1 LCIADRAAQ
10 AAPAAP
16 DRAARAAAALD
27 RARFWLLAALLFVLP
42 ILEGPKNILVALLA
56 ATLAARWVAGGM
68 RLARPGAF
76 ELALL
81 ALLAASALST
91 AVNWPFENAGKGV
104 KDVLFQLVVA
114 AAALRGGFATRD
126 LRRLGAAA
134 VAGTVIG
141 VAAGVAMVATGRN
154 PLLELHSVGVATHS
168 ALYIAIMTMVALGL
182 FLDPRE
188 AHPRAKWLWLAALGI
203 LLFGLAGTAS
213 RGAMLAFFAV
223 LVVQLVATRHWRAIG
238 TLTLMAC
245 LAAAAVFTAPDV
257 FQQRRLVEKV
267 EQTLRGGPLTES
279 DRIRVTMWRI
289 AIEQT
294 RQGGTWLLGV
304 GPRNYASIDFERLRF
319 DPPLEIDPRG
329 MLRHA
334 HNLFLTKLVEE
345 GALGLAALVAL
356 FAVVAVALVRG
367 LVAGGREDW
376 LWTAAL
382 GALLIS
388 IVAGSFNTPFYQ
400 EHALLAMIL
409 FGLALSRPWAAGRA
423 S

>member
-1 LCIADRAAQ
+1 MSIAGSF
-10 AAPAAP
+10 AP

-27 RARFWLLAALLFVLP
+27 RLQYWLLAALLFVLP

-56 ATLAARWVAGGM
+56 ATVVARWVAGGM

-76 ELALL
+76 ELALA
-81 ALLAASALST
+81 ALLAASIVST
-91 AVNWPFENAGKGV
+91 AVNWPFENAGKGI
-104 KDVLFQLVVA
+104 KDVLYQLVAAVVA
-114 AAALRGGFATRD
+114 FRGGYSTRD

-141 VAAGVAMVATGRN
+141 VAVGVAMVVTGRN
-154 PLLELHSVGVATHS
+154 LLLELHSVGVATHS
-168 ALYIAIMTMVALGL
+168 ALYIAVMTLVALGL

-188 AHPRAKWLWLAALGI
+188 AQPRAKWLWLAALGI

-223 LVVQLVATRHWRAIG
+223 MVVQLVATRHWRAIG
-238 TLTLMAC
+238 TLAIMAC
-245 LAAAAVFTAPDV
+245 IAAAAVFTAPDV

-294 RQGGTWLLGV
+294 RQGGTWLAGV
-304 GPRNYASIDFERLRF
+304 GPRNYASIDFEKLRF

-345 GALGLAALVAL
+345 GVLGLAALAAL
-356 FAVVAVALVRG
+356 FAVVAVALARG
-367 LVAGGREDW
+367 LRAGGQGDW

-382 GALLIS
+382 GALLIA
-388 IVAGSFNTPFYQ
+388 IIAGSFNTPFYQ

-409 FGLALSRPWAAGRA
+409 FGLALSRPWARGRRA
-423 S
+423 

>member
-1 LCIADRAAQ
+1 MSTAGSL
-10 AAPAAP
+10 AP
-16 DRAARAAAALD
+16 DRAERAAAALD
-27 RARFWLLAALLFVLP
+27 RAQYWLLAALLFVLP

-56 ATLAARWVAGGM
+56 ATIVARWVVGGM
-68 RLARPGAF
+68 RFARPAAF

-81 ALLAASALST
+81 ALLAASVIST
-91 AVNWPFENAGKGV
+91 AANWPFDNAGKGV

-114 AAALRGGFATRD
+114 VVAFRRGYSTRE

-141 VAAGVAMVATGRN
+141 VAVGVAMVATGRN
-154 PLLELHSVGVATHS
+154 LLLELHSVGVATHS
-168 ALYIAIMTMVALGL
+168 ALYIAIMTLVALGL

-188 AHPRAKWLWLAALGI
+188 AHPRAKWLWLAALAV

-223 LVVQLVATRHWRAIG
+223 MAVQLVATRHWRAIG
-238 TLTLMAC
+238 ALVAMAC
-245 LAAAAVFTAPDV
+245 VAAAAVFTAPDV

-294 RQGGTWLLGV
+294 RQGGTWLAGV
-304 GPRNYASIDFERLRF
+304 GPRNYAAIEFEKLRF
-319 DPPLEIDPRG
+319 EPPLEIDPRG

-345 GALGLAALVAL
+345 GVLGLAALLAL
-356 FAVVAVALVRG
+356 FAVVAVALARG
-367 LVAGGREDW
+367 LGAGRAGDW
-376 LWTAAL
+376 RWTAAL

-388 IVAGSFNTPFYQ
+388 IVAGFFNTPFYQ
-400 EHALLAMIL
+400 EHALLAMVL
-409 FGLALSRPWAAGRA
+409 FGLFLSTDPGRPRRGRRDG
-423 S
+423 